1 MSIFRTIKKIR
12 DCDICA
18 GTGTEQSGDKCA
30 VCEGTG
36 KVEVYS
42 RVSQAAAS
50 RAVTATKEL
59 PPQQRA
65 AAKKRLKDHE
75 ETLPAADQAL
85 PSKGGDAKLDKS
97 GFIDEDA

>member
-1 MSIFRTIKKIR
+1 MSIFRTIRKIR
-12 DCDICA
+12 DCDVCS
-18 GTGTEQSGDKCA
+18 GTGVDQGGDKCA

-65 AAKKRLKDHE
+65 AAKKRLRDHE
-75 ETLPAADQAL
+75 PADPAL
-85 PSKGGDAKLDKS
+85 PSKGDDGKVDKG